1 MQSRHHSG
9 SLPGILMVVVRIC
22 DGLSKVLRRR
32 SSLSRIPDELLTDV
46 LGDTRDVETE
56 RARRNTM
63 RAPADW
69 RRH

>member
-1 MQSRHHSG
+1 MQSRHRSAL
-9 SLPGILMVVVRIC
+9 LPGILMAVARIG

-32 SSLSRIPDELLTDV
+32 ASLSRIPDELLTDV

-56 RARRNTM
+56 RARRSAM
-63 RAPADW
+63 RTPADW